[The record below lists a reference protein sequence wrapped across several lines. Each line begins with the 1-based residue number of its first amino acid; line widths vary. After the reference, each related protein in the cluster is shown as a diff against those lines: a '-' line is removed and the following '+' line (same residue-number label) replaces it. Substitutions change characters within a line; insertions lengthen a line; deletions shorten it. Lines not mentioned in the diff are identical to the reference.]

1 MAKELKESTL
11 AEYKKK
17 LDKIQ
22 RDDVDL
28 DDVVGIMAWLDKS
41 GFGDSTKK
49 SYLSAIKYDIMRKG
63 TAFPDVLQ
71 KELNRLYGNQNAVA
85 SSQLMTPKQQERM
98 VDWETV
104 KAKTK
109 KYIADYNVVPM
120 SGKGSRVERPDG
132 ADYDERVWIAG
143 LYVYQAP
150 VRADYGDML
159 VSNNKSAGDDV
170 GNELVM
176 RGREDSYFMFR
187 DYKTASTYGNVEIIL
202 EPEMWDLFGGEWFKK
217 AYGGEH
223 IFAGKTSKQFS
234 QMVLDT
240 FEEILGV
247 KGFGVS
253 MLRHSYIMYMF
264 PKLKSIRQKE
274 ELAKSM
280 LHSRLTQETYNLVGS
295 AD

>member
-1 MAKELKESTL
+1 MSALKESTI

-17 LDKIQ
+17 LGKIQ
-22 RDDVDL
+22 RDNVDL
-28 DDVVGIMAWLDKS
+28 DDDMEVLEWLGKS

-49 SYLSAIKYDIMRKG
+49 SYLSAIKYEYG
-63 TAFPDVLQ
+63 TKKVAFPDVLQ

-104 KAKTK
+104 MAKAK
-109 KYIADYNVVPM
+109 KYIADYNVVPL
-120 SGKGSRVERPDG
+120 SGKGPRVERPDG
-132 ADYDERVWIAG
+132 PDYDERVWIAG
-143 LYVYQAP
+143 LYTYQAP

-176 RGREDSYFMFR
+176 RGREDSYFIFR
-187 DYKTASTYGNVEIIL
+187 DYKTAKTYGNVEIIL
-202 EPEMWDLFGGEWFKK
+202 DPAMWDLFGGEWFKK
-217 AYGGEH
+217 AYGGEY
-223 IFAGKTSKQFS
+223 IFADKSSKQFS

-264 PKLKSIRQKE
+264 PKLKTIRQKE
-274 ELAKSM
+274 ELAREM
-280 LHSRLTQETYNLVGS
+280 LHSRFTQETYMLFEK
-295 AD
+295 DD